1 MERFLLKT
9 INNNVIFK
17 VFTFKYKHS
26 ILQTLNI
33 KYYTNVV

>member
-1 MERFLLKT
+1 MERFLSNK

-17 VFTFKYKHS
+17 VHTFKYKHS
-26 ILQTLNI
+26 IIQTLNI